1 MHLSVAE
8 GVQGEQAHEGHGA
21 APALLAVTHPECR
34 ERPLCWG
41 PGAPGSATRVGAA
54 STSEACVILDLCK
67 NRAQRDKKSI
77 LEHNRVQNQPASPL
91 QSLNSV

>member
-21 APALLAVTHPECR
+21 APALLAVTKSAGNVLCAGDQEHPAQ
-34 ERPLCWG
+34 P
-41 PGAPGSATRVGAA
+41 TRVGAA

-67 NRAQRDKKSI
+67 KQGSKGQEEHFGAQPSPKT
-77 LEHNRVQNQPASPL
+77 ASL
-91 QSLNSV
+91 SSTVFE

>member
-34 ERPLCWG
+34 ERPLCQG

-67 NRAQRDKKSI
+67 KQGSKGQEEHFGAQLSPK
-77 LEHNRVQNQPASPL
+77 PASL
-91 QSLNSV
+91 SSTVFE